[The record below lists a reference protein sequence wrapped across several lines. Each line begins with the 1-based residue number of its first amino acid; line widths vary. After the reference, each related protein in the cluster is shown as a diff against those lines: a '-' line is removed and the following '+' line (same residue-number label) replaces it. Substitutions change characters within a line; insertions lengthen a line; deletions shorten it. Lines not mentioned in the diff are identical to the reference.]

1 MKKAL
6 ATLLLAAAAWSL
18 AGCSTKAVY
27 GGMIGAG
34 VGGLSGNAGSG
45 MLIGA
50 GIGGMLDAMDD
61 D

>member
-1 MKKAL
+1 MKKTIAAVIL
-6 ATLLLAAAAWSL
+6 LVATCVLL
-18 AGCSTKAVY
+18 GCSSKAFY

-50 GIGGMLDAMDD
+50 GVGGMIDAMEKD
-61 D
+61 

>member
-1 MKKAL
+1 MKNAL
-6 ATLLLAAAAWSL
+6 ASLLLAVTLLSL

-34 VGGLSGNAGSG
+34 VGGLSGDAASG

-50 GIGGMLDAMDD
+50 GIGGMLDAMEDD
-61 D
+61 

>member
-1 MKKAL
+1 MKIAIVAL
-6 ATLLLAAAAWSL
+6 ALLFAACALS
-18 AGCSTKAVY
+18 GCSTKSVY

-50 GIGGMLDAMDD
+50 GVGGMIDAMDD